1 METVMSVARNLY
13 TRVLCMLPMLGDEGD
28 IQRPNFSSV
37 GPGFLPEIIA
47 ASVRLI
53 REWGSSSHYF
63 LAVLSV
69 A

>member
-13 TRVLCMLPMLGDEGD
+13 ARVLCMLPMLGDEGD
-28 IQRPNFSSV
+28 IQRPNSSSV
-37 GPGFLPEIIA
+37 GPGVLPEIIVI
-47 ASVRLI
+47 SVRLI
-53 REWGSSSHYF
+53 REWSSSSHYF

>member
-13 TRVLCMLPMLGDEGD
+13 ARVLCMLPMLGDEGD

-53 REWGSSSHYF
+53 RE
-63 LAVLSV
+63 
-69 A
+69 

>member
-13 TRVLCMLPMLGDEGD
+13 ARVLCMLPMLGDEGD
-28 IQRPNFSSV
+28 IQRPSFSSV
-37 GPGFLPEIIA
+37 EPGFLPEIIA

-53 REWGSSSHYF
+53 REWRASSHYL